1 MQLINIAYLV
11 ASVLF
16 IVGLKG
22 LTSPRTAAR
31 GNTLAALGMLVAVA
45 ATLLD
50 RNIVRFEW
58 ILGGIVLGSLIG
70 VIAASK
76 VPLTAMPE
84 LVAIFNG
91 FGGGASALVAT
102 SAILAPETAPDVPAV
117 QLYAAGGVSALIGG
131 ATLTGSLVA
140 WLKLQ
145 EWLKMQPRG
154 HVTRA
159 AALVSAVGSVAS
171 ASYLVA
177 NPGAEWAVWAAL
189 ALACAYGIGLTMP
202 VGGADMPV
210 VIALLNSCS
219 GLAAAATGFVLNNN
233 VLIISG
239 SLVGASGF
247 ILTRIMCRAMNRS
260 LIDVLAGN
268 LGEGAV
274 VVAGAEEVY
283 QGRVKSSSA
292 EEAAMVLETART
304 VTIVPGYGM
313 AVAQAQHDVRE
324 LADLLIARKV
334 TVRYGIHPVAGRM
347 PGHMNVLL
355 AEADVPYDDLYDMDQ
370 INPTFPETDVVIVLG
385 ANDVVN
391 PAARDEPGSPI
402 YGMPILDVD
411 KARTVM
417 VIKRSLSPGFAGIPN
432 KLFAAPNSVMLF
444 GDGKQVIRELVAG
457 VDALGPA

>member
-1 MQLINIAYLV
+1 MQLINFAYLI

-16 IVGLKG
+16 IVGLRG

-58 ILGGIVLGSLIG
+58 ILGGVLLGALIG
-70 VIAASK
+70 IVAATK

-84 LVAIFNG
+84 LVAVFNG
-91 FGGGASALVAT
+91 FGGGASALVAA
-102 SAILAPETAPDVPAV
+102 SAMLAPETAPDVPAV

-145 EWLKMQPRG
+145 EWLRVQPRG

-159 AALVSAVGSVAS
+159 AALASAVGSVAC
-171 ASYLVA
+171 ASYLVV
-177 NPGAEWAVWAAL
+177 NPGAEWALWAAL

-260 LIDVLAGN
+260 LMGVLAGN
-268 LGEGAV
+268 LGEGAA

-391 PAARDEPGSPI
+391 PAARDEPDSPI

-417 VIKRSLSPGFAGIPN
+417 VVKRSLSPGFAGIPN
-432 KLFAAPNSVMLF
+432 KLFAAPNCVMLF

>member
-1 MQLINIAYLV
+1 MQWINIAYLV
-11 ASVLF
+11 ASILF

-31 GNTLAALGMLVAVA
+31 GNTLAALGMLIAVA

-50 RNIVRFEW
+50 RHIVRFEW
-58 ILGGIVLGSLIG
+58 ILGGVLLGALIG
-70 VIAASK
+70 VVAATK

-84 LVAIFNG
+84 LVAVFNG
-91 FGGGASALVAT
+91 FGGGASALVAA
-102 SAILAPETAPDVPAV
+102 SAILTPETLPDVPAV

-145 EWLKMQPRG
+145 ELVKMQARG
-154 HVTRA
+154 RLTRA
-159 AALVSAVGSVAS
+159 GGLISAGGSVA
-171 ASYLVA
+171 AAAYLVV
-177 NPGAEWAVWAAL
+177 NPGAEWALWAAL
-189 ALACAYGIGLTMP
+189 ALACAYGIGFTLP

-260 LIDVLAGN
+260 LMDVLAGN
-268 LGEGAV
+268 LGDRAA
-274 VVAGAEEVY
+274 VVAGAEDVY
-283 QGRVKSSSA
+283 QGRVKSASA
-292 EEAAMVLETART
+292 EEAAMILETARS

-324 LADLLIARKV
+324 LADLLTGRKV
-334 TVRYGIHPVAGRM
+334 KVRYGIHPVAGRM

-355 AEADVPYDDLYDMDQ
+355 AEAGVPYDELYDMDQ

-391 PAARDEPGSPI
+391 PAARDDAGSPI
-402 YGMPILDVD
+402 FGMPILDVN

-417 VIKRSLSPGFAGIPN
+417 VVKRSLSPGFAGIPN
-432 KLFAAPNSVMLF
+432 KLFVAPNTLMLF
-444 GDGKQVIRELVAG
+444 GDGKQVMRDLVVG
-457 VDALGPA
+457 VDELDPA

>member
-260 LIDVLAGN
+260 LMDVLAGN
-268 LGEGAV
+268 LGEGTA

-304 VTIVPGYGM
+304 VPIVPGYGM

-347 PGHMNVLL
+347 PGHMSVLL

>member
-1 MQLINIAYLV
+1 MPLINIAYLI

-31 GNTLAALGMLVAVA
+31 GNTLAALGMLIAVA

-50 RNIVRFEW
+50 RHIVRFEW
-58 ILGGIVLGSLIG
+58 ILGGVLLGALIG
-70 VIAASK
+70 IVAATK

-84 LVAIFNG
+84 LVAVFNG

-102 SAILAPETAPDVPAV
+102 SAILTPETLPDVPAL
-117 QLYAAGGVSALIGG
+117 QLFAAGGVSALIGG

-145 EWLKMQPRG
+145 ELVKMQARG
-154 HVTRA
+154 RPTRA
-159 AALVSAVGSVAS
+159 VSLLSAGGSVAA
-171 ASYLVA
+171 ASYLVV
-177 NPGAEWAVWAAL
+177 NPGAEWALWAAL

-260 LIDVLAGN
+260 LMDVLAGN
-268 LGEGAV
+268 LGEGAA

-292 EEAAMVLETART
+292 
-304 VTIVPGYGM
+304 
-313 AVAQAQHDVRE
+313 
-324 LADLLIARKV
+324 
-334 TVRYGIHPVAGRM
+334 
-347 PGHMNVLL
+347 
-355 AEADVPYDDLYDMDQ
+355 
-370 INPTFPETDVVIVLG
+370 
-385 ANDVVN
+385 
-391 PAARDEPGSPI
+391 
-402 YGMPILDVD
+402 
-411 KARTVM
+411 
-417 VIKRSLSPGFAGIPN
+417 
-432 KLFAAPNSVMLF
+432 
-444 GDGKQVIRELVAG
+444 
-457 VDALGPA
+457 